1 MRTAHLIALTLAA
14 LPWPAMAQEAAAPN
28 PAAPNTAPAA
38 QESTSATTAV
48 ENYRRRIN
56 VVVYGNDPCPEAQS
70 PDEIVVCARRPEEER
85 YRLRTVEP
93 TPGVRT
99 EQGGVNRTLGT
110 DDVRLAGGSGTC
122 TTVGPNG
129 LAGCNKGIDLLGLGA
144 WLNSLIIG
152 EGGQQ

>member
-1 MRTAHLIALTLAA
+1 MRTAHLIALMLAA
-14 LPWPAMAQEAAAPN
+14 LPLPAAAQEAAAPD
-28 PAAPNTAPAA
+28 PAAPNTPAA